1 MSEEKNTQQQGPEYQ
16 NIAGAQYP
24 SPMAGEPE
32 ASHGTPTESHG
43 RSTLEKGGTFS
54 PTTSKV
60 EGSGGSYSPA
70 GASLRQS
77 SDQRAGPALTLIVG
91 LAAVVFV
98 ALIVTIFFFAGDV
111 NGLGFI
117 GDVIAA

>member
-1 MSEEKNTQQQGPEYQ
+1 MSEQQKNQQQGTQYQ
-16 NIAGAQYP
+16 NIAGSQYP

-43 RSTLEKGGTFS
+43 RSTREKGGTFS
-54 PTTSKV
+54 PTSAKV

-70 GASLRQS
+70 GVSLRQS
-77 SDQRAGPALTLIVG
+77 SDQRAGPSLTLIIG

-98 ALIVTIFFFAGDV
+98 ALIVTIFFFAGDA
-111 NGLGFI
+111 NGIGFV
-117 GDVIAA
+117 GDIIAV